1 MGLEPTISPLGG
13 VRRIH
18 WATRAGTILYGTTT
32 CANLIFFLENGKK
45 SLEQSKTDS
54 IGEVQMSI
62 RDQAKLYFQKGKYV
76 AAAEAYTEAIT
87 LEPDNA
93 SLYCNRALCNQKLN
107 KWQNVVG
114 DAGEKQTKTFPPPK
128 SPVPLRPM
136 RSSAVAHI
144 SFLRLLPPNQVEHA
158 SEKLEH

>member
-1 MGLEPTISPLGG
+1 
-13 VRRIH
+13 
-18 WATRAGTILYGTTT
+18 
-32 CANLIFFLENGKK
+32 
-45 SLEQSKTDS
+45 
-54 IGEVQMSI
+54 MSI

-93 SLYCNRALCNQKLN
+93 SLYCNRALCNQKVN

-128 SPVPLRPM
+128 SPVPHRPM
-136 RSSAVAHI
+136 RWPAVAHI
-144 SFLRLLPPNQVEHA
+144 SLLRLLPPNQVEHA
-158 SEKLEH
+158 AEKLEQPLQSTWRTLVVFRCLIWTLHVYWCLGSQGKRWS